1 MRNSNAGL
9 LRYSGQL
16 GNSEMSSWYR
26 KMAIG
31 VIKTIV
37 AIAVICI
44 IPISAKAASENG
56 NVSNAVHQRSKLTV
70 LFDAFG
76 RDHALVKD
84 WGYSA
89 FIEIAG
95 KRILFDT
102 GNDPAVLEHNARA
115 KGIDLSRLDFVII
128 SHRHGDHIG
137 GLSYVLS
144 INPNVKIYAPKEPF
158 GVFGSSL
165 PASFYRKDTSLAP
178 EKRYFDGSPPD
189 VMKFGKAW
197 PNANIELIDSSA
209 EIAPGISLISLVSDK
224 PGTLELRELSL
235 AIDTP
240 QGLVLVVGCSHPGI
254 DRIVDAA
261 SSINN
266 RIHLILG
273 GMHLALAPDAEI
285 AKLVSVLRDQ
295 YHVDWIA
302 PGHCTGEPAFAAL
315 EKSFGAHYLYAGLGS
330 VIDLDM
336 PRRASN
342 DRPQRRAMDLED
354 LHDYRKIKRDMF
366 VGFGKH
372 RWAAER

>member
-1 MRNSNAGL
+1 M
-9 LRYSGQL
+9 
-16 GNSEMSSWYR
+16 
-26 KMAIG
+26 
-31 VIKTIV
+31 TIV
-37 AIAVICI
+37 AIAVICTM
-44 IPISAKAASENG
+44 PLSAKASSENDST
-56 NVSNAVHQRSKLTV
+56 SNGVHRQSKLTV

-76 RDHALVKD
+76 RDHELEKD

-89 FIEIAG
+89 LIEIGG

-102 GNDPAVLEHNARA
+102 GNDPKVLEHNVRA
-115 KGIDLSRLDFVII
+115 KGVDLSRLDFVII
-128 SHRHGDHIG
+128 SHRHSDHMG

-144 INPNVKIYAPKEPF
+144 VNPNVKIYAPKESF

-165 PASFYRKDTSLAP
+165 PGSFYRKDTSLAP
-178 EKRYFDGSPPD
+178 EQRYFDGSPPD

-197 PNANIELIDSSA
+197 PNANIELIDSSV
-209 EIAPGISLISLVSDK
+209 EIAPGISLISLVSDQ

-261 SSINN
+261 SSIDH

-273 GMHLALAPDAEI
+273 GLHLVLAPDAEI
-285 AKLVSVLRDQ
+285 ARLVSVLRDR

-330 VIDLDM
+330 VIDLDT

-342 DRPQRRAMDLED
+342 DEPQHRAMELED
-354 LHDYRKIKRDMF
+354 LRDYHKIKREMF

-372 RWAAER
+372 RLAAQR

>member
-1 MRNSNAGL
+1 MLSRAL
-9 LRYSGQL
+9 
-16 GNSEMSSWYR
+16 
-26 KMAIG
+26 
-31 VIKTIV
+31 KTIV
-37 AIAVICI
+37 AVAIICI
-44 IPISAKAASENG
+44 SSPLAQATSENG
-56 NVSNAVHQRSKLTV
+56 RESNAAHQQSTLTV

-76 RDHALVKD
+76 KDHTLEKD

-89 FIEIAG
+89 FIETGG

-102 GNDPAVLEHNARA
+102 GNDPAVLKHNANA
-115 KGIDLSRLDFVII
+115 KGVDLSRLDFVII
-128 SHRHGDHIG
+128 SHRHGDHMG

-144 INPNVKIYAPKEPF
+144 VNPNVKIYAPKEPF

-165 PASFYRKDTSLAP
+165 PASFYRKDTALAP

-189 VMKFGKAW
+189 VMKFGSAW
-197 PNANIELIDSSA
+197 PSANIELIDRSL

-224 PGTLELRELSL
+224 PGTLELKELSL
-235 AIDTP
+235 TIDTP

-261 SSINN
+261 SAINK
-266 RIHLILG
+266 RIHIILG

-285 AKLVSVLRDQ
+285 ARLVSVLHDQ
-295 YHVDWIA
+295 YHVDWMA

-315 EKSFGAHYLYAGLGS
+315 ENTFGAHYLYAGVGS

-342 DRPQRRAMDLED
+342 DGYLRRVMDLED
-354 LHDYRKIKRDMF
+354 LRDYRKSKRDMLI
-366 VGFGKH
+366 GFGKH
-372 RWAAER
+372 RWAAQR